1 MLKACIAGATGYT
14 GLELIRLLLQ
24 HPDIEIAHI
33 TADANKGKRM
43 SEVCPSMEGIFDRE
57 LVELTPDLARDCD
70 VMFLALPHTAAMD
83 KVPAFLEAGC
93 KVVDLSADFRL
104 RDPNVFEEWYKT
116 PHVSPQWI
124 EEAVYGLPELHR
136 EKIKIARLVANPGCY
151 PTGAILALAP
161 LMQCGWMDLD
171 SLIAD
176 CKSGV
181 SGAGRKLNAS
191 TQFCEANEGVSAYG
205 LTTHRHTPE
214 IEQELGALA
223 GRPLRVVFA
232 PHLMPMT
239 RGILSTVYAN
249 LSEEVTPD
257 QVQERYREFYRD
269 EPFVRVLPAGK
280 FADTRQVVRSNFC
293 HIGIAHDSRTKRLI
307 VTSAIDNLLKGA
319 SSQAV
324 QNCNLMFD
332 FPETRGLE
340 SAPVF
345 P

>member
-24 HPDIEIAHI
+24 HPDIEISSV
-33 TADANKGKRM
+33 TADANKGKRLA
-43 SEVCPSMEGIFDRE
+43 EVCPSLGRIFDPE
-57 LVELTPDLARDCD
+57 LLELSPALARDCD

-83 KVPAFLEAGC
+83 KVPLFLEAGC

-104 RDPNVFEEWYKT
+104 NDPKVFEEWYKT

-136 EKIKIARLVANPGCY
+136 ETIRTARLVANPGCY

-161 LMQCGWMDLD
+161 LMQCDWVDLD

-176 CKSGV
+176 SKSGV
-181 SGAGRKLNAS
+181 SGAGRKLSTA
-191 TQFCEANEGVSAYG
+191 TQFCETNEGVSAYG

-214 IEQELGALA
+214 IEQELSGLA
-223 GRPLRVVFA
+223 GRPLKVVFA
-232 PHLMPMT
+232 PHLMPMM
-239 RGILSTVYAN
+239 RGILSTVYVN
-249 LSEEVTPD
+249 LSQDVSTETVHKRF
-257 QVQERYREFYRD
+257 QEFYQN
-269 EPFVRVLPAGK
+269 EPFVRVLPPGR
-280 FADTRQVVRSNFC
+280 FADTHQVARSNYC
-293 HIGIAHDSRTKRLI
+293 DIGIAHDTRTHRLI

-332 FPETRGLE
+332 LPETRGLE